1 MPECWVDGEE
11 AGRGEGLIEIIA
23 GSGVK
28 AEDGGDKVLW
38 LTGEK
43 RREGLRTGLI
53 AKGIDVE
60 ICVVYGTT
68 LSPQFSAHFSQA
80 LLETEPEPG
89 KEGVRWI
96 VIFSAQGGRE
106 MLEGLGWLEEGRER
120 VLEQQEGRTTYVAS
134 IGPTTR
140 EYLEGEYGSRVD
152 ICAERPSP
160 EGVREEIERF
170 MKEKGLACFK
180 GEDLDHESLNPLK
193 R

>member
-1 MPECWVDGEE
+1 MSGCWVEGEE
-11 AGRGEGLIEIIA
+11 AGRGEGLVEIIA

-28 AEDGGDKVLW
+28 KENVKNKVLW

-43 RREGLRTGLI
+43 RREGLRTGLM

-68 LSPQFSAHFSQA
+68 LSPQFSAHFRQA
-80 LLETEPEPG
+80 LLETEPESG
-89 KEGVRWI
+89 KGVRWI

-106 MLEGLGWLEEGRER
+106 MLEGLGWLKEESEK
-120 VLEQQEGRTTYVAS
+120 VLERQEGRTTYMAS

-140 EYLEGEYGSRVD
+140 EYLEGHFGLRVD
-152 ICAERPSP
+152 VCADRPSP

-170 MKEKGLACFK
+170 MRDNEIGGF
-180 GEDLDHESLNPLK
+180 
-193 R
+193 